1 ERLELRVLLLSL
13 QRPLELFRADRSHD
27 REHFAEPSR
36 MTARFVET
44 LPLERLGKLL
54 VGQDPFVDQVLA
66 QRLNGRRLAEN
77 PAKRVDEVDRAE
89 RLDEVVRRTS
99 RHARL
104 PVR

>member
-1 ERLELRVLLLSL
+1 
-13 QRPLELFRADRSHD
+13 
-27 REHFAEPSR
+27 

-66 QRLNGRRLAEN
+66 QRLNGRRLAED

-89 RLDEVVRRTS
+89 RLLQNRVGPLRVVTVGPDGAIYFLTDTALGTLS
-99 RHARL
+99 R
-104 PVR
+104 VNQ